1 MAAPLLNVSP
11 VRKIAILRANGLG
24 DLIFSLPAVQALR
37 VAYPEAEIIWLGL
50 DLHRQF
56 FSHRPGPVDRVIVVP
71 PSQGIRDEPE
81 GADDATLQRFFE
93 AMVEERFDVAVQ
105 IHGGG
110 RFSNPFVRKLGA
122 RLTIGLR
129 APDAI
134 ALDRWIP
141 YHYFHHEVLRYLE
154 VVALLGATE
163 ADLELAVGVTEEDRS
178 EIDAHLPYS
187 DQPLVAIH
195 PGAGDPR
202 RRWPAEKFA
211 EVGDALQ
218 KLGAKVVVIGTKPE
232 RQTVEAVCRAMR
244 TTPINL
250 ADRLSLRGLI
260 GLLSRC
266 CLVIGNDS
274 GPLHLA
280 RTVGAGTVAIYWCG
294 NFINASPITRARHR
308 AAISWRLD
316 CPVCGVHCLEA
327 QCQHSVSF
335 VADVP
340 VADVIAPALDL
351 LQPIAGGLT
360 TSALHSMKPDARST
374 EKVSP

>member
-1 MAAPLLNVSP
+1 MTAPTLKVSHA
-11 VRKIAILRANGLG
+11 RKIAILRANGLG
-24 DLIFSLPAVQALR
+24 DLIFALPAVQALR
-37 VAYPEAEIIWLGL
+37 LAYPDAEMVWLGL

-71 PSQGIRDEPE
+71 PSQGVRDDCE
-81 GADDATLQRFFE
+81 GADDTALQRFFE

-122 RLTIGLR
+122 RMTVGLR
-129 APDAI
+129 TPDAV

-141 YHYFHHEVLRYLE
+141 YSYFQHEVLRYLE
-154 VVALLGATE
+154 VVALLGTTA
-163 ADLELAVGVTEEDRS
+163 ADLEPTVCVTEQDRS
-178 EIDAHLPYS
+178 EIEALLPYS

-218 KLGAKVVVIGTKPE
+218 KAGAKVVVIGTKPE
-232 RQTVEAVCRAMR
+232 RQTVDGVGSAMM

-250 ADRLSLRGLI
+250 ADRLSLGGLI

-294 NFINASPITRARHR
+294 NFINAGPITRARHR
-308 AAISWRLD
+308 AAISWRLT

-327 QCQHSVSF
+327 QCHHSMPF

-340 VADVIAPALDL
+340 VTDVLAPALEL
-351 LQPIAGGLT
+351 IQPIFA
-360 TSALHSMKPDARST
+360 SS
-374 EKVSP
+374 EQ